1 MELLDLVLLAAML
14 MTISFVLGATVMW
27 GFEVRGRNVQPLW
40 FVIARHLMAL
50 LVTAY
55 VFFRPG
61 ALGGNAIIDATW
73 SAGMG
78 AFALVANLVVFAAEL
93 RHRHQHRQ
101 A

>member
-1 MELLDLVLLAAML
+1 
-14 MTISFVLGATVMW
+14 
-27 GFEVRGRNVQPLW
+27 
-40 FVIARHLMAL
+40 MAL

-78 AFALVANLVVFAAEL
+78 AFARGAKLGGFAAEL
-93 RHRHQHRQ
+93 RHRDLHRQ